1 MVERV
6 SPRGPS
12 KVRIR
17 TVELNDDV
25 LARLGHLNYV
35 EFGRESCRWSAGSV
49 TREEDGV
56 VLLATGSSFPVL
68 GNGIYRVDDRASAIQ
83 VLDAADRWFAELGRG
98 YTVMVRDTDV
108 DRELEREARARGMV
122 ELLAMPEMV
131 CRRRLE
137 ERPVPNGAALGWVE
151 DVAAIADFAAVSSAA
166 YEALGLPSDVTK
178 ELLTASPRF
187 LEPHVHAVV
196 AYLDDSPV
204 AAAMTVLSHGIAGV
218 YWVGTIEAAR
228 GSGLGEAVTRAVTN
242 RAFDRGA
249 LVNTLQASPMGE
261 PVYRR
266 MGYETLYGYRGLVH
280 LEPPA

>member
-35 EFGRESCRWSAGSV
+35 EFGRESCRWSVGSV

-178 ELLTASPRF
+178 ELLTPSPRF